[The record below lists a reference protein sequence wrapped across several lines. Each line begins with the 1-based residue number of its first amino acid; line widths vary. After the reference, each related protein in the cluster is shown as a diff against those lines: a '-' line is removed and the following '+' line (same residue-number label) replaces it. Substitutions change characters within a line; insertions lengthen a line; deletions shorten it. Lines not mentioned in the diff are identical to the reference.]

1 MKNTLEKYLPI
12 GTVCLLKD
20 SKKRVMIIGF
30 CGYSNDKEEDG
41 KVYDYIGCVYPE
53 GFISSNINLL
63 FNHEQ
68 IETIYSLG
76 YFDEEEYQFK
86 QNLKNELDSIIK
98 DGKLVNENGALPST
112 KEKSNST
119 EEIIEDI

>member
-20 SKKRVMIIGF
+20 SQKRVMIIGF

-76 YFDEEEYQFK
+76 YFDEEEHQFK
-86 QNLKNELDSIIK
+86 QNLKNELNNIVK
-98 DGKLVNENGALPST
+98 NGKLVNDNESLPST
-112 KEKSNST
+112 QEKS
-119 EEIIEDI
+119 EIIEDI